1 MRRSNPVRRYTS
13 TMTVALL
20 KEPPLSPDSDLGPYR
35 RQDYEALP
43 DEPRCELIYGRFY
56 LSPSPSRLHQAVL
69 FHLSRILDDIAMAT
83 GGYVY
88 VAPLDVN
95 LAGSFGGPAGCLLCL
110 GSPAGDPARAR
121 RGGTRPG
128 GRGPLSGD
136 GPPGPGTE
144 ALPLRRVRCPR
155 VLDRGPPGAPDRIP
169 GQRGGTVR
177 GRGAGRSGI
186 PFPRP
191 AGNPSRHP
199 RVLEGSREASGA
211 LGSADAGIFL
221 YNRSHK
227 LSPGHLRRPHDGI
240 HRRRN
245 QRRAPRRRADPPS
258 RGERRPR

>member
-95 LAGSFGGPAGCLLCL
+95 LADHSVAQPVVFYV
-110 GSPAGDPARAR
+110 SEAR
-121 RGGTRPG
+121 REI
-128 GRGPLSGD
+128 LQ
-136 GPPGPGTE
+136 E
-144 ALPLRRVRCPR
+144 RVE
-155 VLDRGPPGAPDRIP
+155 GAPDLA
-169 GQRGGTVR
+169 VE
-177 GRGAGRSGI
+177 
-186 PFPRP
+186 
-191 AGNPSRHP
+191 
-199 RVLEGSREASGA
+199 V
-211 LGSADAGIFL
+211 
-221 YNRSHK
+221 
-227 LSPGHLRRPHDGI
+227 LSPGTARQDRVQKLSLYAESDVREYWI
-240 HRRRN
+240 V
-245 QRRAPRRRADPPS
+245 DPLERQIEFLVNEGGRYVVEVPAGPEYRS
-258 RGERRPR
+258 RVLPEILLDIPAFWKGVERRLGR